1 MQWTLYKRRSTG
13 GRLVANILLGVL
25 GFFAAT
31 GLVIGAV
38 AAGLEKSSSAGG
50 FIGVSLVGIGVM
62 WAYLPALSGFSDNTL
77 QPRQFTL
84 LPLRAEPLARAL
96 FLASLIGI
104 PVPLTA
110 LAVLSIVGYA
120 AARAPVTLVLAVPAA
135 VLTLVLIVALSRVI
149 SLALSQAAR
158 TRRAREAALLL
169 FVAGFCALYAGQ
181 FLLNGAIAAAG
192 DGLGIVTVI
201 PFAWGIAA
209 VERAAHGEWMLG
221 VAAVL
226 GLAAL
231 DAALLAG
238 WQRLIRRAFA
248 GTIPLPSPSHGR
260 RTRRGY
266 LRGGWRASPRGA
278 VVARELS
285 LWGGDIR
292 RRYQLLSP
300 IAFAVMSGV
309 LPLFLENF
317 PFDARWGAWMVLL
330 MAVMAALNL
339 YGLDGKS
346 FWHIA
351 LIPRAASADV
361 RGRQLSWALVVTP
374 VAVLPVV
381 VVRAFG
387 GAGFDRAAVP
397 VAVTVSMIGV
407 GAGLIAFASAAAPY
421 PVPEARKMM
430 SFSTRNSSS
439 GAAIGWAFGAMGV
452 LVVTTVPCALLAAL
466 LPGAL
471 EWLGA
476 LAAAAIGAIFW
487 WSLGRKAIARL
498 RDRPDLIQYAVT
510 RA

>member
-1 MQWTLYKRRSTG
+1 M
-13 GRLVANILLGVL
+13 
-25 GFFAAT
+25 
-31 GLVIGAV
+31 
-38 AAGLEKSSSAGG
+38 
-50 FIGVSLVGIGVM
+50 
-62 WAYLPALSGFSDNTL
+62 
-77 QPRQFTL
+77 
-84 LPLRAEPLARAL
+84 
-96 FLASLIGI
+96 
-104 PVPLTA
+104 
-110 LAVLSIVGYA
+110 
-120 AARAPVTLVLAVPAA
+120 
-135 VLTLVLIVALSRVI
+135 
-149 SLALSQAAR
+149 
-158 TRRAREAALLL
+158 
-169 FVAGFCALYAGQ
+169 
-181 FLLNGAIAAAG
+181 
-192 DGLGIVTVI
+192 
-201 PFAWGIAA
+201 
-209 VERAAHGEWMLG
+209 
-221 VAAVL
+221 
-226 GLAAL
+226 
-231 DAALLAG
+231 
-238 WQRLIRRAFA
+238 
-248 GTIPLPSPSHGR
+248 
-260 RTRRGY
+260 
-266 LRGGWRASPRGA
+266 
-278 VVARELS
+278 ARELS